1 VRYAVEPHGFD
12 PVGAGR
18 SNELNG
24 GLRMNAASG
33 GIAALAVATMA
44 CVAAA
49 RTTSDADLRPQ
60 DAVDLILTA
69 FEHYPLLALSDGA
82 GHGQL
87 ETRDFFIRLIR
98 DRRFPH
104 TVRNIVIEFGNAR
117 YQSVMDRYVSGEAVT
132 RDELRHVWEDTT
144 QVTGVWSLP
153 MYERMLA
160 EVRAVNRALS
170 PALRI
175 RVLLGDPPI
184 DWSTVTNP
192 ADEDMNDWR
201 DAHFAHVIEREVM
214 KRTENAL
221 LFFGGAHL
229 GRKVMFPNS
238 LIHLLDAR
246 YPGQTCVIAA
256 VDAGR
261 TDPRITKRLQ
271 GWTVPAGASVRGT
284 WLGKM
289 DVQDIGFGFSR
300 GMVEDDIDVVL
311 LLSSAPPR
319 QDEPPALTSTYGRE
333 LARRRALHQA
343 TLPFRGAKIRFE
355 ESRAAFAADAEEP
368 LQAVLMEVVRDR
380 GLRLLVKAFADSTEP
395 NAVALSTWRAELLV
409 DWLVARG
416 IRRDRLV
423 PRGCGA
429 LRPLTFG
436 KTAADRAMN
445 RRAELVRLTPTAGC
459 EPPW

>member
-1 VRYAVEPHGFD
+1 
-12 PVGAGR
+12 
-18 SNELNG
+18 
-24 GLRMNAASG
+24 MNAVSEF
-33 GIAALAVATMA
+33 IVALAVAATA
-44 CVAAA
+44 CIGATHSV
-49 RTTSDADLRPQ
+49 SDADVRPQ
-60 DAVDLILTA
+60 DAIDLILTA
-69 FEHYPLLALSDGA
+69 FQNYPLVALSDGA

-87 ETRDFFIRLIR
+87 ETRDFFIGLIR
-98 DRRFPH
+98 DRRFPQ

-132 RDELRHVWEDTT
+132 REELRHAWEDTT

-153 MYERMLA
+153 MYEHMLA
-160 EVRAVNRALS
+160 EVRAVNRPLP

-184 DWSTVTNP
+184 DWSTVTSP

-201 DAHFAHVIEREVM
+201 DAHFAHVIEREIM
-214 KRTENAL
+214 NRTANAL

-229 GRKVMFPNS
+229 GRKVIFPNS

-246 YPGQTCVIAA
+246 FPGRTFVLAA
-256 VDAGR
+256 LDAGR
-261 TDPRITKRLQ
+261 TDSRITKRLQ
-271 GWTVPAGASVRGT
+271 GWTVPAGVSVRGT

-300 GMVEDDIDVVL
+300 GVVEDDVDVVL

-319 QDEPPALTSTYGRE
+319 QDEPPALTSSYGRE

-355 ESRAAFAADAEEP
+355 ESRAAFATDADEP
-368 LQAVLMEVVRDR
+368 LQAVVSELFRDR
-380 GLRLLVKAFADSTEP
+380 GVRLLVKAFADPTES
-395 NAVALSTWRAELLV
+395 NAVALSTLRAELLV
-409 DWLVARG
+409 DWLAARG
-416 IRRDRLV
+416 VERHRLV
-423 PRGCGA
+423 PKGCGA